1 MSWDDGLETEK
12 NNNTFIKPVSLFKLV
27 QRDEHIQS
35 NFCQISF
42 LIKRS
47 ESALASSQ
55 ILSNLSPPSSLVKNT
70 SQAQHTRSHC
80 SSSNLLNCLQGFN
93 GPFSNFW
100 QSSQYGSLSSPVFF
114 FDLCLEPSR
123 IFLTTTLLMRVP

>member
-1 MSWDDGLETEK
+1 MRWDDGLETEE
-12 NNNTFIKPVSLFKLV
+12 NNDTFIKPVSLFKLV

-35 NFCQISF
+35 NFCQISL

-47 ESALASSQ
+47 ESALAGSQ
-55 ILSNLSPPSSLVKNT
+55 ILSNLSPPSLLVKNT
-70 SQAQHTRSHC
+70 LQAQHTRSRC
-80 SSSNLLNCLQGFN
+80 SSPNLLNCLQGFN

-100 QSSQYGSLSSPVFF
+100 QSNQYGSLSSPLFF
-114 FDLCLEPSR
+114 FDLCPEPSR